1 MRISI
6 IASILIIILGILIPL
21 SPIVVELGGIPILGY
36 IEYIRRK
43 GAPFIVQAMILA
55 ITIIIIVF
63 GILIIFFSRKIEAL
77 EQKIPAEAFPKME
90 EAKVEERKRIVEG
103 EKEEENVEEFIDS
116 LLEEE

>member
-90 EAKVEERKRIVEG
+90 EAKVEERKRIEG
-103 EKEEENVEEFIDS
+103 EKEEENVEELIDS

>member
-21 SPIVVELGGIPILGY
+21 SPIVIELGGIPILGY

-90 EAKVEERKRIVEG
+90 EAKVEERKRIEG
-103 EKEEENVEEFIDS
+103 EKEEENVEELIDS